1 MDNLE
6 EKNPPTDCRLDA
18 YDMTEGGA
26 KEARNIKSTPLHMT
40 AMLGHIDVHRLIM
53 ENNEGRDPPRAD
65 GATTLHIAA
74 KYGHYDMCKYLLENM
89 EDKNPVNEF
98 GFTPHRIAL
107 RHNHTDVAQ
116 LLEHSAKSKVTRRK
130 KK

>member
-1 MDNLE
+1 MIVS
-6 EKNPPTDCRLDA
+6 KTSAADCRLDE
-18 YDMTEGGA
+18 YDMSEGGA
-26 KEARNIKSTPLHMT
+26 KEARSIKSTPLHMT
-40 AMLGHIDVHRLIM
+40 AMLGQIDTHKLIM
-53 ENNEGRDPPRAD
+53 ENNGGTDPPRAD

-116 LLEHSAKSKVTRRK
+116 LLERTAKLKVMRRK